1 MRIGIYLGSFKP
13 MHIGHEQVLFKVAEL
28 NDYVLF
34 FPGFGAKGV
43 KRAKKQKRSFYKSLP
58 DQAMMTD
65 DIAEKQFRI
74 LRLAIES
81 DPNLKKIKIIMPE
94 ETVSGYTASS
104 GPVFSAVEIAKSL
117 ADHYVESS
125 GDMSNVYI
133 PFLDMFIDN
142 PQVRLYS
149 DVTDS
154 ARVSK
159 SALLRYKLD
168 PQGVE
173 GIYMRNFIPVGI
185 QRGLSQV
192 EHEYEPAEF
201 ETTEISATD
210 LRKRIRNLENFND
223 EGAFN
228 EEVYEIAQLMPGIL
242 SDQEKINFIK
252 TVQQLDL
259 QRRSGVFKDEL
270 EPLPESIKRRNRH
283 DEGYGSYLEEI
294 MNELQH
300 IKKEFKSRTKE
311 GKRYR
316 KEASKIQDAYNE
328 LKTLKRKHERQLE
341 INNDQMLSERSI
353 NRATGYDG
361 YAGKNEVFNR
371 DSVREFFDK
380 FK

>member
-43 KRAKKQKRSFYKSLP
+43 KKGKRKKRNFYKSLP

-65 DIAEKQFRI
+65 DIAEKQFRM
-74 LRLAIES
+74 LRIAIQN
-81 DPNLKKIKIIMPE
+81 DPELKKIKIVMPGE
-94 ETVSGYTASS
+94 IINGHTAAA
-104 GPVFSAVEIAKSL
+104 GPVFSAVDIANALSK
-117 ADHYVESS
+117 HYVENT

-154 ARVSK
+154 ARVSR

-168 PQGVE
+168 PIGVE

-185 QRGLSQV
+185 QRGESSV
-192 EHEYEPAEF
+192 SHEYEPAEF

-210 LRKRIRNLENFND
+210 LRRRIRNLENLSHA
-223 EGAFN
+223 AFDLEV
-228 EEVYEIAQLMPGIL
+228 EEISKLMPGIL
-242 SDQEKINFIK
+242 SREEKNQFIR
-252 TVQQLDL
+252 TVQRLDKE
-259 QRRSGVFKDEL
+259 RRAGVFKDDL
-270 EPLPESIKRRNRH
+270 PPLPESIRRRNRNE
-283 DEGYGSYLEEI
+283 EGYGNYLEEI

-300 IKKEFKSRTKE
+300 IKKEFKSRTKA

-328 LKTLKRKHERQLE
+328 LKFLKRKHEKQYEDDQL
-341 INNDQMLSERSI
+341 ISERAI
-353 NRATGYDG
+353 RRATSYDD
-361 YAGKNEVFNR
+361 YSGKDEEFNR

>member
-43 KRAKKQKRSFYKSLP
+43 KKAKRKKRNFYKSLP

-65 DIAEKQFRI
+65 DIAEKQFRM
-74 LRLAIES
+74 LRIAIQN
-81 DPNLKKIKIIMPE
+81 DPELKKIKIVMPG
-94 ETVSGYTASS
+94 ETINGHTAAS
-104 GPVFSAVEIAKSL
+104 GPVFSAVDIANALST
-117 ADHYVESS
+117 HYVESS
-125 GDMSNVYI
+125 GDMSNVYV

-168 PQGVE
+168 PAGVE

-185 QRGLSQV
+185 QRGESDV
-192 EHEYEPAEF
+192 SHEYEPAEF

-210 LRKRIRNLENFND
+210 LRRRIRGLENLTGVKFDTEAN
-223 EGAFN
+223 
-228 EEVYEIAQLMPGIL
+228 EIAKLMPGIL
-242 SDQEKINFIK
+242 SQEEKNRFIR
-252 TVQQLDL
+252 TVQRLDKE
-259 QRRSGVFKDEL
+259 RRLGVFRDDL
-270 EPLPESIKRRNRH
+270 PPLPESIKRKNRN

-300 IKKEFKSRTKE
+300 IKKEFGSRKKQ
-311 GKRYR
+311 GYKYR
-316 KEASKIQDAYNE
+316 LEANKIQGAYTE
-328 LKTLKRKHERQLE
+328 LRKLKRNHEKQFS
-341 INNDQMLSERSI
+341 NDQMLSERLI
-353 NRATGYDG
+353 RLATGYDD
-361 YAGKNEVFNR
+361 YEDKDKPFNR
-371 DSVREFFDK
+371 DSVRDFFDK

>member
-43 KRAKKQKRSFYKSLP
+43 KKAKKQKRNFYKSLP
-58 DQAMMTD
+58 GQAMMTD
-65 DIAEKQFRI
+65 DIAEKQFRM
-74 LRLAIES
+74 LRIAIQN
-81 DPNLKKIKIIMPE
+81 DPELNKIKIVMPG
-94 ETVSGYTASS
+94 ETVNGYTAAT
-104 GPVFSAVEIAKSL
+104 GPVFSAVDIANALSN
-117 ADHYVESS
+117 HYVENK

-168 PQGVE
+168 PIGVE
-173 GIYMRNFIPVGI
+173 GIFMRNFIPVGI
-185 QRGLSQV
+185 QRGESNV
-192 EHEYEPAEF
+192 SHEYEPAEF

-210 LRKRIRNLENFND
+210 LRRRIRNLENLSDPEF
-223 EGAFN
+223 EM
-228 EEVYEIAQLMPGIL
+228 EVEEIASLMPGIL
-242 SDQEKINFIK
+242 STSEKMEFLRTI
-252 TVQQLDL
+252 QRLDKE
-259 QRRSGVFKDEL
+259 RRSGVFRDEL
-270 EPLPESIKRRNRH
+270 PPLPEGIKRKSRN
-283 DEGYGSYLEEI
+283 DEEYGSYLEEI

-300 IKKEFKSRTKE
+300 IKKEYGSRTKA
-311 GKRYR
+311 GSRYR
-316 KEASKIQDAYNE
+316 LEANKLQGAYSE
-328 LKTLKRKHERQLE
+328 LRKLKRKHEKQME
-341 INNDQMLSERSI
+341 NDQMLSERAI
-353 NRATGYDG
+353 RRATGHDDYHEKD
-361 YAGKNEVFNR
+361 EVFNR
-371 DSVREFFDK
+371 DSIRDFFNK